1 MVAAAA
7 TMTTTTTKKKKTCC
21 LTKTCIC
28 NTMLTRNTDKHLNYV
43 YNLSSYLAKNTLRL
57 HLKDKPINAL

>member
-1 MVAAAA
+1 VVVVVAAAA
-7 TMTTTTTKKKKTCC
+7 AATTTMKTCS
-21 LTKTCIC
+21 LTKTYVC
-28 NTMLTRNTDKHLNYV
+28 NIMLTHNTDKRLNYV

>member
-1 MVAAAA
+1 
-7 TMTTTTTKKKKTCC
+7 
-21 LTKTCIC
+21 
-28 NTMLTRNTDKHLNYV
+28 MLTRNTDKHLNYV